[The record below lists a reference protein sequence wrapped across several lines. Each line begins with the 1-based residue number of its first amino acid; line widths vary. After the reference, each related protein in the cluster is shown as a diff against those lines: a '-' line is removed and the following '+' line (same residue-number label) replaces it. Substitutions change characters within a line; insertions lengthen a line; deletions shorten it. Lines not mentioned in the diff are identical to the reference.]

1 MEGWAVLCVSH
12 CIKQDRCTKEVLRI
26 AFEVGDVYNVFYKET
41 RTIVS
46 AHSNS
51 EVSNTDTKWTEPS
64 LSDH

>member
-1 MEGWAVLCVSH
+1 MSP
-12 CIKQDRCTKEVLRI
+12 KPKEVLRI
-26 AFEVGDVYNVFYKET
+26 AFEVADVYNIFYKEM

-51 EVSNTDTKWTEPS
+51 EVSNPDTKWTEPS